1 MLHAALQHEK
11 KKKLYTVVKES
22 RKFKFQLNMAQEEI
36 DINTNQQKA
45 AKDIQKKAKNASLQ
59 GMKKVW
65 TEKPGHGKY
74 LLRTDNADVDRA
86 SAHQGLSSSS

>member
-1 MLHAALQHEK
+1 
-11 KKKLYTVVKES
+11 
-22 RKFKFQLNMAQEEI
+22 
-36 DINTNQQKA
+36 
-45 AKDIQKKAKNASLQ
+45 
-59 GMKKVW
+59 MKKVW